1 MNSNL
6 RLGFLLTILIS
17 ISAFSYFIFFRNTV
31 SEQVAIENE
40 IQTSTTISSTSTTL
54 KPENSTSTTTST
66 STSTTT
72 TTTTTKTTTTTT
84 TIPPNQTVIYATA
97 QEINNS
103 KKISY
108 DYLKGG
114 CKEDPK
120 EDIEEEWLLP
130 DELFI
135 FNEEKINFSLKL
147 DSSLGLNV
155 ECLGK
160 LVPSILNDSRGWIK
174 VTDKEFQLVSNT
186 ESEFEFIFAS
196 PEKTDELCFPL
207 ETNGIY
213 SCRNEQQIVINYF
226 RWVNGAIDFGSDME
240 TYRLYLINHEVGH
253 ILGWSHVG
261 CPEED
266 ALAPVMMQQSKSTMG
281 CVPYGWP
288 IYEIIE
294 KEFGIDTDS
303 LLPES
308 DQDS

>member
-1 MNSNL
+1 M
-6 RLGFLLTILIS
+6 
-17 ISAFSYFIFFRNTV
+17 
-31 SEQVAIENE
+31 
-40 IQTSTTISSTSTTL
+40 
-54 KPENSTSTTTST
+54 P
-66 STSTTT
+66 
-72 TTTTTKTTTTTT
+72 
-84 TIPPNQTVIYATA
+84 
-97 QEINNS
+97 
-103 KKISY
+103 Y
-108 DYLKGG
+108 D
-114 CKEDPK
+114 
-120 EDIEEEWLLP
+120 
-130 DELFI
+130 LFI

-160 LVPSILNDSRGWIK
+160 LIPSILNDSRGWIK
-174 VTDKEFQLVSNT
+174 VTDKEFQLVDNS

-213 SCRNEQQIVINYF
+213 SCRNEEQIVINYF
-226 RWVNGAIDFGSDME
+226 RWINGAIDFGSDME

-253 ILGWSHVG
+253 ILGWGHVG
-261 CPEED
+261 CPKED

-294 KEFGIDTDS
+294 KEFGIDTYS

-308 DQDS
+308 EEDS

>member
-6 RLGFLLTILIS
+6 RLGVLFTILIS
-17 ISAFSYFIFFRNTV
+17 ISVFSYFIFFRDTV
-31 SEQVAIENE
+31 NEQVEIENE
-40 IQTSTTISSTSTTL
+40 IQSSTTISSTSTTL
-54 KPENSTSTTTST
+54 KPENTTST
-66 STSTTT
+66 STSTSTSTT
-72 TTTTTKTTTTTT
+72 STTTTTT

-114 CKEDPK
+114 CKEDLIG
-120 EDIEEEWLLP
+120 DIEEEWVLP
-130 DELFI
+130 YELFI

-160 LVPSILNDSRGWIK
+160 LIPSILNDSRGWIK
-174 VTDKEFQLVSNT
+174 VTDKEFQLVDNS

-226 RWVNGAIDFGSDME
+226 RWINGAIDFGSDME

-253 ILGWSHVG
+253 ILGWGHVG
-261 CPEED
+261 CPKED

-281 CVPYGWP
+281 CAPYGWP

-294 KEFGIDTDS
+294 KEFGIDTYS

-308 DQDS
+308 EEDS

>member
-6 RLGFLLTILIS
+6 RLGVLLTVLIS
-17 ISAFSYFIFFRNTV
+17 ISAFSYFIFFRDTV

-40 IQTSTTISSTSTTL
+40 IQTSTTNSSTSTTL
-54 KPENSTSTTTST
+54 KPENTT

-72 TTTTTKTTTTTT
+72 TTTTTT
-84 TIPPNQTVIYATA
+84 TIPPNQTVIYANA
-97 QEINNS
+97 EEINNS
-103 KKISY
+103 KNISY

-114 CKEDPK
+114 CKEDLIGEIEK
-120 EDIEEEWLLP
+120 EWVLP
-130 DELFI
+130 YELFI

-160 LVPSILNDSRGWIK
+160 LIPSILNDSRGWIK
-174 VTDKEFQLVSNT
+174 VTDKEFQLVDNS

-213 SCRNEQQIVINYF
+213 SCRNEDQIVINYF
-226 RWVNGAIDFGSDME
+226 RWINGAIDFGSDME

-253 ILGWSHVG
+253 ILGWGHVG
-261 CPEED
+261 CPKKD

-294 KEFGIDTDS
+294 KEFGIDTYS
-303 LLPES
+303 LLPKSEE
-308 DQDS
+308 DS